1 MYLYFYHGY
10 TGGRA
15 LSETLVQ
22 RAYRQY
28 LQEEGPASERRSP
41 GIIKRTDRGKP
52 YFTEGPCFSVSH
64 TGQLWVCSMGRVPV
78 GIDVQKT
85 GRRLYWK
92 KIAERYYTD
101 DERAHIEECGI
112 ESFFQIWTRK
122 EAYAKYT
129 GQGIDK
135 EFKTFSTL
143 QSISPCF
150 TDLFLGEDVK
160 ASCCME
166 RKEEIWIRK
175 LV

>member
-1 MYLYFYHGY
+1 M
-10 TGGRA
+10 
-15 LSETLVQ
+15 SEALVQ

-28 LQEEGPASERRSP
+28 LQEEGMEAERQET
-41 GIIKRTDRGKP
+41 GIIRRTDRGKP
-52 YFTEGPCFSVSH
+52 YFTGGPCFSVSH
-64 TGQLWVCSMGRVPV
+64 TGQFWVCSMGSIPV

-85 GRRLYWK
+85 GRSLYWK

-101 DERAHIEECGI
+101 DERAHVEKHGI

-129 GQGIDK
+129 GRGISK

-143 QSISPCF
+143 QSISPTF
-150 TDLFLGEDVK
+150 TDLFLEEDIK

-166 RKEEIWIRK
+166 RKEQIWIRK